1 MIMILTNGL
10 AQTNPSAGGKLEDSN
25 YYIKF
30 FKIFLKKYL
39 TYFQI
44 YDIIYVSR
52 GTDDHS
58 QEILGGLARKT
69 RVSGAEDWLTRRG
82 QEILHSPQNV
92 VEYKRRKTRTVLKT
106 RKGKSMKNS
115 TMNTIYAALSTVDFA
130 DKEAIMTELYNE
142 IHRGDA
148 AKEAKVAEYAGAR
161 EVVLEG
167 LRVAG
172 KPITLAELWDEVK
185 DSLPNFTKNQVSY
198 GLRHY
203 WADDVAVTV
212 GKVNMYSLREG
223 A

>member
-1 MIMILTNGL
+1 
-10 AQTNPSAGGKLEDSN
+10 
-25 YYIKF
+25 
-30 FKIFLKKYL
+30 
-39 TYFQI
+39 
-44 YDIIYVSR
+44 
-52 GTDDHS
+52 
-58 QEILGGLARKT
+58 
-69 RVSGAEDWLTRRG
+69 
-82 QEILHSPQNV
+82 V

-130 DKEAIMTELYNE
+130 DKEAVMNELYNE

-148 AKEAKVAEYAGAR
+148 AKEAKAAEYANAR

-185 DSLPNFTKNQVSY
+185 ESLPNFTKNQVSY
-198 GLRHY
+198 GLRNY
-203 WADDVAVTV
+203 WANDVAVTV

>member
-1 MIMILTNGL
+1 
-10 AQTNPSAGGKLEDSN
+10 
-25 YYIKF
+25 
-30 FKIFLKKYL
+30 
-39 TYFQI
+39 
-44 YDIIYVSR
+44 
-52 GTDDHS
+52 
-58 QEILGGLARKT
+58 
-69 RVSGAEDWLTRRG
+69 
-82 QEILHSPQNV
+82 
-92 VEYKRRKTRTVLKT
+92 
-106 RKGKSMKNS
+106 MKNS

-130 DKEAIMTELYNE
+130 DKETIMAELYNE

-198 GLRHY
+198 GLRNY
-203 WADDVAVTV
+203 WANDVTVTV